1 MFHVLL
7 VIQVLVTLA
16 LVAIILLQRSDS
28 DGLGGLG
35 GGGGNGFMTGRG
47 AANLLTK
54 TTAILATVFMM
65 LSLALAI
72 ISSSQGSASR
82 TSIIDQIESSEPTV
96 PDVDAPLPVTTPV
109 VPAPAIPAV
118 EVPADAAVE
127 APVEAPAAPEAVA
140 PEAMTETQ
148 EAPAEAVDAPEPAVI
163 PNP

>member
-16 LVAIILLQRSDS
+16 LVAIILIQRSES

-54 TTAILATVFMM
+54 TTAILATVFMV

-72 ISSSQGSASR
+72 ISSKQGSASR
-82 TSIIDQIESSEPTV
+82 TSIVDQIESSEPSV
-96 PDVDAPLPVTTPV
+96 PDADAPVPALAPAVIAPV
-109 VPAPAIPAV
+109 VPAEEAPAAEIPAV
-118 EVPADAAVE
+118 DDVAPAEAEAAPAVE
-127 APVEAPAAPEAVA
+127 APA
-140 PEAMTETQ
+140 
-148 EAPAEAVDAPEPAVI
+148 EPAV
-163 PNP
+163 PTNP